1 MSRKKHTKDAG
12 GTPATLL
19 LDADGA
25 TYTPHTYGHDPQAP
39 SYGTE
44 AAEALGVD
52 PARVFKTLLIDTGR
66 SGAEALAVAIV
77 PVTGSLDLK
86 AAATALHV
94 KKVQMAPAADA
105 QRRTGYV
112 LGGISPLGQRHHST
126 TLIDVSAKNWPTI
139 NVSGGRRGLEIELAP
154 LDLIRLTDAL
164 SAPLAG
170 P

>member
-1 MSRKKHTKDAG
+1 MSRKKHTQDAG

-25 TYTPHTYGHDPQAP
+25 TYTTHAYGHDPQAP

-86 AAATALHV
+86 AAAMALHV
-94 KKVQMAPAADA
+94 KKVQMAQAADA

-126 TLIDVSAKNWPTI
+126 TLIDESAKNWPTI
-139 NVSGGRRGLEIELAP
+139 HVSGGRRGLEIELAP

-164 SAPLAG
+164 SVPLAG